1 MKLENGFDL
10 WIKINSVGPWGLNE
24 LTESGKFVFN
34 LNIKSVVL
42 QEKLPFDRMPMK
54 NLSAL
59 IMLEIIL

>member
-34 LNIKSVVL
+34 
-42 QEKLPFDRMPMK
+42 
-54 NLSAL
+54 
-59 IMLEIIL
+59 